1 MVDIDDKLW
10 KIKNPTNINVIVGR
24 NGSGK
29 SRFLRSFAEL
39 ANDPNYFIQYVSPE
53 RAGSFLA
60 DMNIA
65 NNLISNKN
73 WEFSVKHKN
82 QVESFKKISAT
93 KLRELSISFGDKVQ
107 HDKNLRSDLDKTFE
121 TVSLYKINN
130 LLSNIYVEKKGS
142 QEFIF
147 KTISGQD
154 VSPDQIS
161 SGESEIVA
169 LGTEILHFFEHC
181 VSEENIGK
189 INILLLDEPD
199 VHLHPDLQARL
210 ARFIIAEVEELNDDI
225 KDNTFII
232 IATHSTPLLA
242 ELACSNLCSIG
253 TKHHGSDD
261 VIITAASKQFEK
273 LAPFFG
279 HPLSLIINKEIPFL
293 IEGEDDERV
302 WVQAYRTS
310 QGKLNIFPCL
320 SQTVDQQSDLE
331 RECDRILSAI
341 YEDDP
346 KAISLIDGDGK
357 FGDLHPCGC
366 VRRFRLKCYAIEN
379 LLLTDDVLK
388 KAGKNWDLFE
398 EDAKVWVNENSKHQY
413 VSEMSTFLAMP
424 DRNRHQKIKNIRNII
439 VAILG
444 FNKPWEV
451 VVGQAIGEL
460 NHTICSDIQPHSII
474 DYLGLPLLEE
484 IGLVQA

>member
-1 MVDIDDKLW
+1 MVDIQNKQW
-10 KIKNPTNINVIVGR
+10 SIKNVTNINVIVGR

-29 SRFLRSFAEL
+29 SRFLRSLAEL
-39 ANDPNYFIQYVSPE
+39 ASNPNYFVQYISPE

-60 DMNIA
+60 DMHIGNA
-65 NNLISNKN
+65 LLHDKN
-73 WEFSVKHKN
+73 WEFSTKHKN

-93 KLRELSISFGDKVQ
+93 KLRELSISFGEKVQ
-107 HDKNLRSDLDKTFE
+107 HDKDLRSDLDKTFE
-121 TVSLYKINN
+121 TVSLCKINN
-130 LLSNIYVEKKGS
+130 LLSNIYIEKKGS

-147 KTISGQD
+147 KTLLGQD
-154 VSPDQIS
+154 ISPDQIS

-169 LGTEILHFFEHC
+169 LGTEILDFFERLAS
-181 VSEENIGK
+181 VQNIGK
-189 INILLLDEPD
+189 TNILFLDEPD
-199 VHLHPDLQARL
+199 VHLHPDLQSRL
-210 ARFIIAEVEELNDDI
+210 ARFIIAEIQELNDNI

-242 ELACSNLCSIG
+242 ELARSNLCSIG

-261 VIITAASKQFEK
+261 VILTAASKQFEK

-320 SQTVDQQSDLE
+320 SQTKDQQSELE
-331 RECDRILSAI
+331 RECDKILSAI

-366 VRRFRLKCYAIEN
+366 VRRFRLNCYAIEN

-388 KAGKNWDLFE
+388 KAGKNWELFE
-398 EDAKVWVNENSKHQY
+398 QNAKVWLNENPKHQY
-413 VSEMSTFLAMP
+413 VSEMATFLAKL
-424 DRNRHQKIKNIRNII
+424 DRNRHHKIKNIRNII
-439 VAILG
+439 VEILG

-451 VVGQAIGEL
+451 VVGQAIGKL
-460 NHTICSDIQPHSII
+460 SHTIGSDIQPHSIV

-484 IGLVQA
+484 IGLVNS